1 MRIIVC
7 NIQLFSCDQMIY
19 VIEDGKEIYA
29 RKVDIEDVVS
39 AICTLAGEFNAS
51 QVKLHGQNV
60 YTNAWAEEIKT
71 AYALNYGNNNI
82 DVEVI

>member
-29 RKVDIEDVVS
+29 RKVDIEDVV
-39 AICTLAGEFNAS
+39 C
-51 QVKLHGQNV
+51 
-60 YTNAWAEEIKT
+60 
-71 AYALNYGNNNI
+71 
-82 DVEVI
+82 